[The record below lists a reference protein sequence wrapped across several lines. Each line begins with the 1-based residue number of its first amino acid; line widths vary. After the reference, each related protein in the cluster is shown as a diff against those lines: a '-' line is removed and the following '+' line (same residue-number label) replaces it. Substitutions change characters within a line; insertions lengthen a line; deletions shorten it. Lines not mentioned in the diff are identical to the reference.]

1 MDQEGTRSGWT
12 VDTLHVF
19 LVTMI
24 QANDKRYEQRFAEQ
38 KAAVD
43 AALAAADRAVVKA
56 EAASDKRFEGVNE
69 FRAVLSDQQRLLLLR
84 SEADVTERAVNE
96 RVSTLDKGIN
106 DKLNTLKEQM
116 DRLQAERLGIK
127 GGWGSA
133 VGVVGLVAL
142 VVSIILTFLK

>member
-56 EAASDKRFEGVNE
+56 EAAAEKRFEGVNE
-69 FRAVLSDQQRLLLLR
+69 FRGTLADQQTLLIRR
-84 SEADVTERAVNE
+84 SEVDVM
-96 RVSTLDKGIN
+96 VSGLHEKVATI
-106 DKLNTLKEQM
+106 KEQM
-116 DRLQAERLGIK
+116 DRLQAERAGIR
-127 GGWGSA
+127 GGWGLA
-133 VGVVGLVAL
+133 VGVIGLIGL
-142 VVSIILTFLK
+142 IVSIFVTLRNA